1 MFGISRLSLRGSK
14 LMKYNIYLCLLICC
28 FSAFVSCEIKP
39 DVNGA
44 WSGKG
49 AYDSWKKGDSEDVV
63 ATIGRIGTTNYL
75 VLTNAII
82 IHCCPVNLM

>member
-1 MFGISRLSLRGSK
+1 
-14 LMKYNIYLCLLICC
+14 MKYNIYLCLLICC